1 MKYYYSKS
9 KNGYQLHNYLLTD
22 LPLEKPIYGFM
33 YHGCNNDYENVKNFK
48 PVRGMIIQVESKKV
62 GLEEWSSSSNAKVIR
77 FVPFKKGT
85 NQFDFVKSKH
95 FNTIMYADTYKE
107 AVEMYNEM
115 ISKEITKLYRE
126 ITSMRS
132 NYLKLNKYKKKR
144 KKKKARNLKWQRNKL
159 KD

>member
-1 MKYYYSKS
+1 MKYYYGKS
-9 KNGYQLHNYLLTD
+9 PMGYQRSSYLLTE

-33 YHGCNNDYENVKNFK
+33 YHGRENDFCEVIKNFK
-48 PVRGMIIQVESKKV
+48 PVRGMICAVEAKKV
-62 GLEEWSSSSNAKVIR
+62 GIDFSNASVIR

-132 NYLKLNKYKKKR
+132 NYLKLNKYKNKR